1 MGNSEK
7 YWGFIKDPLYG
18 YIRITKSEKV
28 IIDTLPFQRL
38 RRIKQLAG
46 AQYVY
51 PAANHTRFEHSLGTM
66 HLAGEIAT
74 NLLEASD
81 KIDIKKVRMAALLHD
96 VGHGP
101 LSHLFEPILSK
112 FIDKNHEDMSIQII
126 KESEIHDTLKKS
138 EFDPKEISSLAVGR
152 LSDKKR
158 PFLDQ
163 IIRSS
168 VDADKMDFLLRDS
181 YHTGAG
187 YGTIDMFRLIYTMD
201 LLDKNLAVDAT
212 AISTLETFLLARLES
227 FRTIY
232 FHRTTRAAQIMV
244 IRALENAMNELN
256 LFGSDLLTNYLQLDD
271 CTLWQMLKNSK
282 SKDII
287 NDLDKRKLIKCAYDK
302 TFFVKDQLVTN
313 IFNNESV
320 RKRIEGEIAEKAKVP
335 HEEVTIDVPSL
346 PSVPYHYAI
355 DIEPMSIPIFHK
367 MKTGEKIPQKLE
379 ELSRIVGSLM
389 GFLNIIRIY
398 TKEEFREKV
407 RKASEDVLG
416 EAPLSNIVSY

>member
-1 MGNSEK
+1 MGQSEK

-18 YIRITKSEKV
+18 YIRITKSEKQ
-28 IIDTLPFQRL
+28 IIDTLPVQRL

-74 NLLEASD
+74 NLVEVSD
-81 KIDIKKVRMAALLHD
+81 KIDINKVRMAALLHD

-101 LSHLFEPILSK
+101 LSHLFEPILLK
-112 FIDKNHEDMSIQII
+112 FIDKSHEDMSMQII
-126 KESEIHDTLKKS
+126 QESEINESLKKS
-138 EFDPKEISSLAVGR
+138 GFDPKEISLLAVGR
-152 LSDKKR
+152 LADKKR

-232 FHRTTRAAQIMV
+232 FHRTTRGAQIMV

-256 LFGSDLLTNYLQLDD
+256 LFGSDFLTKYLQLDD

-287 NDLDKRKLIKCAYDK
+287 IDLDRRKLIKCAYEK

-367 MKTGEKIPQKLE
+367 TKTGEKIPQKLE
-379 ELSRIVGSLM
+379 ELSRIVGSLRV
-389 GFLNIIRIY
+389 FLNIIRIY

>member
-1 MGNSEK
+1 LGHSEK

-18 YIRITKSEKV
+18 YIRITKSEQR
-28 IIDTLPFQRL
+28 IIDTQPFQRL

-66 HLAGEIAT
+66 HLAGEITT
-74 NLLEASD
+74 NLLEVSD
-81 KIDIKKVRMAALLHD
+81 KIDINKVRMAALLHD

-126 KESEIHDTLKKS
+126 RESEIHDTLKKS

-152 LSDKKR
+152 LADKKR

-168 VDADKMDFLLRDS
+168 VDVDKMDFLLRDS

-256 LFGSDLLTNYLQLDD
+256 LFDSDFLTKYLLLDD

-287 NDLDKRKLIKCAYDK
+287 NDLDKRKLIKCAYEK

-313 IFNNESV
+313 IFSNESV
-320 RKRIEGEIAEKAKVP
+320 RKRIEGEIAEKAKVS

-355 DIEPMSIPIFHK
+355 DI
-367 MKTGEKIPQKLE
+367 
-379 ELSRIVGSLM
+379 
-389 GFLNIIRIY
+389 
-398 TKEEFREKV
+398 
-407 RKASEDVLG
+407 
-416 EAPLSNIVSY
+416 